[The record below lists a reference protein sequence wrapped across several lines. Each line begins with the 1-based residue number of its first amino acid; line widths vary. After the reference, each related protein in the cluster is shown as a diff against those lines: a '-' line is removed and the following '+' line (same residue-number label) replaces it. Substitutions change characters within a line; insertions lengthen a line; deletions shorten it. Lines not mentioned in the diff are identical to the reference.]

1 MREFKKDRS
10 KMVGPNQNTAPQQ
23 VSRWKFWALRIAFAI
38 AAPLALLA
46 LTEGALRLFHV
57 GYSTD
62 LMEPCTIHGRPSSC
76 YNLFFPAPFFPPGM
90 IKTPQFYS
98 MDPVK
103 PPNTY
108 RIIVLGESAAMG
120 DPDPAYGFSR
130 YLEVMLRER
139 FPRTKFEVINTG
151 MVAINS
157 HVSLAIARELAKYQ
171 PDLYI
176 VYAGSNEVVGPYGPG
191 TVLTTGSMSL
201 PVIRAS
207 IFVRSSRIGQLLA
220 ETGQPKQEWRGMEM
234 FLDKQVRA
242 DSPRMEPAYRNFASN
257 LKEIIDAARSSGARV
272 LLSTIA
278 TNLHDS
284 APFGSLHKPGLSAGT
299 LQSWS
304 GLVQQGMALE
314 AAQSYAEALKF
325 YNSAAQLDDQYAELH
340 FRMAHCAWYLGDF
353 AAAKEHFV
361 RARDLDT
368 LRFRADSRINTII
381 RASAL
386 AAGKDVELLDTEAQL
401 AAESHNGVLGGEL
414 LYDHV
419 HLTPLG
425 DYLMARGA
433 FLQVA
438 RALPAQVRNAAE
450 STEPPAEEECERLL
464 AFTRHDGARVAAEM
478 ADRMQRPP
486 FTKQLNHTEQLQ
498 SLMLRAAGPTES
510 FPETVSQYQWAI
522 ARAPSDL
529 TLHYKFGLFLF
540 NYDRMAAAQQLVL
553 ARPNDDF
560 PVFLPDGTRIQ

>member
-1 MREFKKDRS
+1 MAQS
-10 KMVGPNQNTAPQQ
+10 KTNNPGAQKTVTPRA
-23 VSRWKFWALRIAFAI
+23 SRWRFWAPRIAFAV
-38 AAPLALLA
+38 AAPLVLLA
-46 LTEGALRLFHV
+46 LTEGTLRFFHV

-76 YNLFFPAPFFPPGM
+76 YNLFFVAPFFPPGM
-90 IKTPQFYS
+90 IKTPQFYT

-103 PPNTY
+103 PQGTY

-120 DPDPAYGFSR
+120 DPDPAYGFGR

-139 FPRTKFEVINTG
+139 FPGTKFEVINTG

-157 HVSLAIARELAKYQ
+157 HVSLVIAKELAKYQ

-201 PVIRAS
+201 PVVRAS

-220 ETGQPKQEWRGMEM
+220 ESGQPKREWRGMEM

-242 DSPRMEPAYRNFASN
+242 DSPRMEPAYRNFAGN
-257 LKEIIDAARSSGARV
+257 LKDIAEAARSSGAHV

-278 TNLHDS
+278 TNLRDS
-284 APFGSLHKPGLSAGT
+284 APFGSLHKPGLGT
-299 LQSWS
+299 EALQSWS
-304 GLVQQGMALE
+304 ALVQQGTAQE
-314 AAQSYAEALKF
+314 AAQSYAEALK
-325 YNSAAQLDDQYAELH
+325 YYRSAAQIDDQYAELH
-340 FRMAHCAWYLGDF
+340 FRIARCAWNLGDF
-353 AAAKEHFV
+353 GAAKEHFV
-361 RARDLDT
+361 LARDLDT

-381 RASAL
+381 RETAKSSGTDA
-386 AAGKDVELLDTEAQL
+386 ELLDTEAQL
-401 AAESHNGVLGGEL
+401 ADQSRGGVLGSEI

-425 DYLMARGA
+425 DYLMARAA
-433 FLQVA
+433 FTQVVKT
-438 RALPAQVRNAAE
+438 LPASARNTAGSAE
-450 STEPPAEEECERLL
+450 PLTEEECERLL
-464 AFTRHDGARVAAEM
+464 AFTGHDRSRVAAEM

-486 FTKQLNHTEQLQ
+486 FTKQMNHLEQLQ
-498 SLMLRAAGPTES
+498 GLMLRAAGPAES
-510 FPETVSQYQWAI
+510 FQETVSQYQWAI
-522 ARAPSDL
+522 SRAPSDL
-529 TLHYKFGLFLF
+529 TLHYKFGFFLF
-540 NYDRMAAAQQLVL
+540 EHDRMAAAQQLVL